1 MVEDYFVG
9 CTGLRFLD
17 TLGLIV
23 QWSLA
28 RKKEK
33 FRTQE
38 TATSRLKMLNEAAKN
53 FLTTLKNEM
62 VFVFKGSFL
71 LLWKLLLVGY
81 SLVMWTLLSH

>member
-1 MVEDYFVG
+1 MG

-33 FRTQE
+33 FCTQE

>member
-38 TATSRLKMLNEAAKN
+38 TATSRLKMLNEAAKKFPYN
-53 FLTTLKNEM
+53 PEE
-62 VFVFKGSFL
+62 
-71 LLWKLLLVGY
+71 
-81 SLVMWTLLSH
+81 